1 MRSLAELSADLGLN
15 FNLPFLG
22 LKINPRD
29 DAMFR
34 RLNSPIGRLD
44 ASRPDATAVPL
55 AISKAQ

>member
-29 DAMFR
+29 DAMLR
-34 RLNSPIGRLD
+34 RLNSLLGRLD
-44 ASRPDATAVPL
+44 ADLPDTPRA
-55 AISKAQ
+55 KAGDK